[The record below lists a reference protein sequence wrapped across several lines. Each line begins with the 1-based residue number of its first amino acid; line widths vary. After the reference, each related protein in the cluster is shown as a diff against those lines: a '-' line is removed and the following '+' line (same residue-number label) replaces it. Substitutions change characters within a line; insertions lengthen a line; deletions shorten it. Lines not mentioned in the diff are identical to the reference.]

1 MPFTFIARRFLFVI
15 PTIIGISLVAF
26 SLAYLAPG
34 DPALAVLG
42 LDAEGDITFKKDD
55 IERVREEMG
64 FNKPMVVQ
72 YLNWAKGLLSGN
84 LGKSYVQPYPVSKL
98 IIDALPTTLSL
109 MFGTMALA
117 ALIGIPLGIISAVKQ
132 NAITDYIAR
141 ILAITGVSM
150 PVFWEALILIL
161 VFAFIYPILPMH
173 GGVQQHGWQA
183 AVLPVAAIATHPAAL
198 IARMTRSSMLE
209 VLTENYIRTAV
220 SKGLASRRVILAH
233 ALQNALNPVIT
244 VIGFQFGNL
253 IGGAVV
259 VETIFAMPGMG
270 NLLVE
275 SMYTKDLI
283 TIQGVVLVIS
293 LVFVLANLTVDI
305 LYSVLDPRIR
315 YR

>member
-1 MPFTFIARRFLFVI
+1 MPFSFILRRFMFAI
-15 PTIIGISLVAF
+15 PTIVGISMIAF
-26 SLAYLAPG
+26 SLCYLAPG

-42 LDAEGDITFKKDD
+42 LDPQGDVTFNKED

-64 FNKPMVVQ
+64 FNKPMTVQ
-72 YLNWAKGLLSGN
+72 YLKWAKGILAGN

-98 IIDALPTTLSL
+98 IADALPTTLSL

-117 ALIGIPLGIISAVKQ
+117 TLIGVPLGVVSAIKQ
-132 NAITDYIAR
+132 NTFTDYIAR
-141 ILAITGVSM
+141 ILSITGVSM

-161 VFAFIYPILPMH
+161 IFAFIYPILPMH

-183 AVLPVAAIATHPAAL
+183 VILPVTAIATHPAAL
-198 IARMTRSSMLE
+198 IARMTRASMLE
-209 VLTENYIRTAV
+209 VLTQNYVRTAV
-220 SKGLASRRVILAH
+220 SKGITSQRVIIVH
-233 ALQNALNPVIT
+233 ALRNALNPVIT

-259 VETIFAMPGMG
+259 VEYIFAMPGMG
-270 NLLVE
+270 KLLVD
-275 SMYTKDLI
+275 SIYAKDLI
-283 TIQGVVLVIS
+283 TIQGIVLVIS
-293 LVFVLANLTVDI
+293 LVFVLANLTVDL

>member
-1 MPFTFIARRFLFVI
+1 MPFTFIARRFLFAI

-42 LDAEGDITFKKDD
+42 LDAEGDVTFKKDD
-55 IERVREEMG
+55 IERVRKEMG
-64 FNKPMVVQ
+64 FDKPMVVQ
-72 YLNWAKGLLSGN
+72 YLRWAKGILSGN

-98 IIDALPTTLSL
+98 IGDALPTTLSL

-117 ALIGIPLGIISAVKQ
+117 ALIGIPLGMISAIKQ
-132 NAITDYIAR
+132 NAVTDYIAR

-161 VFAFIYPILPMH
+161 LFAFIYPILPMH
-173 GGVQQHGWQA
+173 GGVEQHGWKA
-183 AVLPVAAIATHPAAL
+183 AILPVAAIATHPAAL

-220 SKGLASRRVILAH
+220 SKGLASRRVIIGH
-233 ALQNALNPVIT
+233 VIT

-275 SMYTKDLI
+275 SIYAKDLI

>member
-1 MPFTFIARRFLFVI
+1 MPFAFIARRILFAI
-15 PTIIGISLVAF
+15 PTIVGISLVAF
-26 SLAYLAPG
+26 SLSYLAPG

-42 LDAEGDITFKKDD
+42 LDAEGDITFKKAD
-55 IERVREEMG
+55 IERVRKEMG
-64 FNKPMVVQ
+64 FDKPLLVQ
-72 YLNWAKGLLSGN
+72 YLKWAKGLLHGN

-98 IIDALPTTLSL
+98 IADALPTTLSL

-117 ALIGIPLGIISAVKQ
+117 ALIGIPLGVISAIKQ
-132 NAITDYIAR
+132 NAVTDYIAR

-161 VFAFIYPILPMH
+161 IFAFIYPILPMH
-173 GGVQQHGWQA
+173 GGVQEHGWRA

-209 VLTENYIRTAV
+209 VLTENYVRTAV
-220 SKGLASRRVILAH
+220 AKGLTSRRVTLVH
-233 ALQNALNPVIT
+233 ALRNALNPVIT

-259 VETIFAMPGMG
+259 VEAIFAMPGMG
-270 NLLVE
+270 HLLIN
-275 SMYTKDLI
+275 SIYAKDLV
-283 TIQGVVLVIS
+283 TIQGIVLVIS
-293 LVFVLANLTVDI
+293 LVFVAANLTVDI

-315 YR
+315 Y

>member
-1 MPFTFIARRFLFVI
+1 MPFSFIARRFLFAI
-15 PTIIGISLVAF
+15 PTIVGISIVAF
-26 SLAYLAPG
+26 SLSYLAPG

-42 LDAEGDITFKKDD
+42 LDAEGDITFKKED

-72 YLNWAKGLLSGN
+72 YLNWAKGLLSGD
-84 LGKSYVQPYPVSKL
+84 LGKSYVQPYPVSEL
-98 IIDALPTTLSL
+98 IADALPTTLSL

-117 ALIGIPLGIISAVKQ
+117 ALIGIPLGVVSAVKQ

-141 ILAITGVSM
+141 VLAITGVSM

-161 VFAFIYPILPMH
+161 LFAFIYPILPMH

-183 AVLPVAAIATHPAAL
+183 VVLPVAAIATHPAAL

-209 VLTENYIRTAV
+209 VLTENYVRTAV
-220 SKGLASRRVILAH
+220 SKGLTSRRVILAH
-233 ALQNALNPVIT
+233 AMQNALNPVIT

-259 VETIFAMPGMG
+259 VEFIFAMPGMG
-270 NLLVE
+270 CLLVN
-275 SMYTKDLI
+275 SIYAKDLI
-283 TIQGVVLVIS
+283 TVQGIVLVIS

-305 LYSVLDPRIR
+305 LYSVLDPRIQ
-315 YR
+315 Y

>member
-1 MPFTFIARRFLFVI
+1 MLVTFITRRFLFAI
-15 PTIIGISLVAF
+15 PTIVGISMVAF
-26 SLAYLAPG
+26 SLSFLAPG

-42 LDAEGDITFKKDD
+42 LDPQGDIPFRKED
-55 IERVREEMG
+55 IKRVRMEMG
-64 FNKPMVVQ
+64 FDDPLPVQ
-72 YLNWAKGLLSGN
+72 YFKWVKGLLTGD
-84 LGKSYVQPYPVSKL
+84 LGKSYVQPYQVSKL
-98 IIDALPTTLSL
+98 ILDALPTTLSL

-117 ALIGIPLGIISAVKQ
+117 ILFGVPLGIVSAVKQ
-132 NAITDYIAR
+132 NSVTDYIAR

-161 VFAFIYPILPMH
+161 IFAFIYPILPMH

-209 VLTENYIRTAV
+209 VLTENYVRTAV
-220 SKGLASRRVILAH
+220 SKGLTSRRVIMAH
-233 ALQNALNPVIT
+233 ALRNAVNPVIT

-259 VETIFAMPGMG
+259 VEAIFAMPGMG
-270 NLLVE
+270 HLLVN
-275 SMYTKDLI
+275 SIYAKDVI
-283 TIQGVVLVIS
+283 TTQGIVLVIS

-305 LYSVLDPRIR
+305 MYSIMDPRIR
-315 YR
+315 Y

>member
-1 MPFTFIARRFLFVI
+1 MLVTFITRRFLFAI
-15 PTIIGISLVAF
+15 PTIVGISMVAF
-26 SLAYLAPG
+26 SLSYLAPG

-42 LDAEGDITFKKDD
+42 LDPQGDITFRKED
-55 IERVREEMG
+55 IERVRLEMG
-64 FNKPMVVQ
+64 FDDPLPVQ
-72 YLNWAKGLLSGN
+72 YFKWVKGLLTGD
-84 LGKSYVQPYPVSKL
+84 LGKSYVQPYQVSKL
-98 IIDALPTTLSL
+98 ILDALPTTLSL

-117 ALIGIPLGIISAVKQ
+117 ILFGVPLGIVSAVKQ
-132 NAITDYIAR
+132 NSVTDYIAR

-161 VFAFIYPILPMH
+161 IFAFIYPILPMH

-209 VLTENYIRTAV
+209 VLTENYVRTAV
-220 SKGLASRRVILAH
+220 SKGLTSRRVIMAH
-233 ALQNALNPVIT
+233 ALRNAVNPVIT

-259 VETIFAMPGMG
+259 VEAIFAMPGMG
-270 NLLVE
+270 HLLVN
-275 SMYTKDLI
+275 SIYAKDVI
-283 TIQGVVLVIS
+283 TTQGIVLVIS

-305 LYSVLDPRIR
+305 MYSIMDPRIR
-315 YR
+315 Y

>member
-1 MPFTFIARRFLFVI
+1 MPFTFIIRRFLFAI
-15 PTIIGISLVAF
+15 PTIVGISLIAF
-26 SLAYLAPG
+26 SLSYLAPG

-42 LDAEGDITFKKDD
+42 LDAEGDITFKKED
-55 IERVREEMG
+55 IDRVREEMG
-64 FNKPMVVQ
+64 FNDPMIVQ
-72 YLNWAKGLLSGN
+72 YLNWAKGLLVGD

-98 IIDALPTTLSL
+98 IADALPTTLSL

-141 ILAITGVSM
+141 VLAITGVSM

-161 VFAFIYPILPMH
+161 LFAFIYPILPMH

-183 AVLPVAAIATHPAAL
+183 IVLPVAAIATHPAAL

-209 VLTENYIRTAV
+209 VLTENYVRTAV
-220 SKGLASRRVILAH
+220 SKGLTSRRVILAH
-233 ALQNALNPVIT
+233 AMQNALNPVIT

-259 VETIFAMPGMG
+259 VEFIFAMPGMG
-270 NLLVE
+270 NLLVH
-275 SMYTKDLI
+275 SIYAKDLI
-283 TIQGVVLVIS
+283 TVQGIVLVIS

-315 YR
+315 Y

>member
-1 MPFTFIARRFLFVI
+1 MPFAFIVRRFLFAI
-15 PTIIGISLVAF
+15 PTVVGISIIAF
-26 SLAYLAPG
+26 SLCYLAPG
-34 DPALAVLG
+34 DPALAILG
-42 LDAEGDITFKKDD
+42 LDAQGDITFRKED

-72 YLNWAKGLLSGN
+72 YLNWAKNLLTGN

-98 IIDALPTTLSL
+98 IGDALTTTLSL

-117 ALIGIPLGIISAVKQ
+117 VFIGVPLGIISAIKQ
-132 NAITDYIAR
+132 NTITDYIAR
-141 ILAITGVSM
+141 VLAITGVSM
-150 PVFWEALILIL
+150 PVFWEALVLIL
-161 VFAFIYPILPMH
+161 LFAFIYPILPMH
-173 GGVQQHGWQA
+173 GGVEQHGWQA
-183 AVLPVAAIATHPAAL
+183 VILPVAAIATHPAAL

-209 VLTENYIRTAV
+209 VMTENYVRTAV
-220 SKGLASRRVILAH
+220 SKGLTSRRVILAH
-233 ALQNALNPVIT
+233 ALRNALNPVIT

-259 VETIFAMPGMG
+259 VEFIFAMPGMG
-270 NLLVE
+270 NLLVN
-275 SMYTKDLI
+275 SIYAKDLV
-283 TIQGVVLVIS
+283 TIQGIVLVIS